1 VQFRVSEKENKG
13 YQEER
18 PALFGVL
25 LKSQNPNILFHFF
38 NFSKKVDFYINFYK
52 N

>member
-25 LKSQNPNILFHFF
+25 LKS
-38 NFSKKVDFYINFYK
+38 
-52 N
+52 